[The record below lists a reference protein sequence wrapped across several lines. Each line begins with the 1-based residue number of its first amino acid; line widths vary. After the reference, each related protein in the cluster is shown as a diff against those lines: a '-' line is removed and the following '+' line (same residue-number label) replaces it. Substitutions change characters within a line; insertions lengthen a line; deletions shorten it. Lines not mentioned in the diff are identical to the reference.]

1 MLIGDNMKKI
11 LLILCLL
18 LCAGC
23 SINYNLTID
32 ENSFLE
38 NTKITGD
45 QSAIYNTYLT
55 KPLPLSKYAPIQSE
69 TDDKIDGVEYY
80 DVNNISNLN
89 EVGLEFTGTF
99 NDKIPLSESN
109 ILSYGAGNVSVSR
122 NDSIVEINVPS
133 NLKVFNQYS
142 DLDSITVNIE
152 TKYKVLNNNA
162 DSISGNKYT
171 WIINR
176 SNYKDK
182 TISFSYDIENGISKN
197 YFKDNP
203 LIIFNICLVIIV
215 FVCFIIY
222 FIINRRYNK
231 KNSL

>member
-1 MLIGDNMKKI
+1 MQ
-11 LLILCLL
+11 
-18 LCAGC
+18 
-23 SINYNLTID
+23 
-32 ENSFLE
+32 F
-38 NTKITGD
+38 
-45 QSAIYNTYLT
+45 
-55 KPLPLSKYAPIQSE
+55 P
-69 TDDKIDGVEYY
+69 
-80 DVNNISNLN
+80 
-89 EVGLEFTGTF
+89 
-99 NDKIPLSESN
+99 
-109 ILSYGAGNVSVSR
+109 
-122 NDSIVEINVPS
+122 
-133 NLKVFNQYS
+133 

-171 WIINR
+171 WVINR

-222 FIINRRYNK
+222 FILNRRYNK
-231 KNSL
+231 KNIL